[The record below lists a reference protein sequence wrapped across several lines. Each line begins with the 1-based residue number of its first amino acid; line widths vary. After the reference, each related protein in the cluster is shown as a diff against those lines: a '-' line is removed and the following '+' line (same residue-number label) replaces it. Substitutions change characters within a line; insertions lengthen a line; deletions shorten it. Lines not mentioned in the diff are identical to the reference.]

1 MMEQFN
7 ISKTAVIA
15 TGCVTALTLAGL
27 LFVKQE
33 SQKRQSMAGD
43 ATGSDSEEK
52 KVSIDKTKFPGGHIT
67 IYYATQTG
75 TAESFAQQL
84 EREGV
89 EQGFHIHIEDMEE
102 TSLEKLTAHSVFGE
116 DDDGDDSGTTSRA
129 IILAATY
136 GEGEPTDNSTEMVNE
151 MKESTEDES
160 MKTVLEGLEYC
171 VFGLGNKQYEHY
183 NAMGKFFDSSL
194 ESFGAKRIIPLGM
207 GDDDNDLEGDFESWK
222 DQMWVALRKKYCH
235 GAALPVKNDSDEF
248 KLPDCEYKIEYH
260 SKGTPA
266 DKIEL
271 DKVHGSSKPYF
282 TSVDCP
288 VVTSR
293 ELRSPEDGGSTVHM
307 EIDITDKKIEY
318 QTADNLGV
326 LPVNDDA
333 IVESVAKSLGYDLDA
348 VFALSA
354 AGDHEWHGAPFPMP
368 ISVRECLTRYL
379 DLTSAPRRSDL
390 KHLVHYA
397 KDSIDRKALQR
408 LSCKEGKKEY
418 KEKIMDG
425 YVGMVDLLKLCPSLS
440 IPLEHLI
447 SACHFLLP
455 RFYTIASSSSE
466 FPNQVHLTVSVT
478 EAKRKDGSVFNGV
491 CSTHLANAKPTSAN
505 ATVRVFNRPSTFRL
519 PEDPSKPIIM
529 IGPGTGIAPMRALL
543 QERKYQRDVQKKSIG
558 PNTLYFGCKKRSLDY
573 LYQDE
578 LEAMQKEKVLDNF
591 YLAFSREKKQKV
603 YVQHLLTQNAEE
615 TWEMVDNKGA
625 SIYVCGGVR
634 MGHDVTEA
642 LTDIAVSQGSMT
654 AQQAKDYMSKLASDG
669 RFVQELW
676 A

>member
-1 MMEQFN
+1 MDNESDHLCP
-7 ISKTAVIA
+7 IPI
-15 TGCVTALTLAGL
+15 
-27 LFVKQE
+27 FVVFL
-33 SQKRQSMAGD
+33 QKY
-43 ATGSDSEEK
+43 
-52 KVSIDKTKFPGGHIT
+52 PGGHIT
-67 IYYATQTG
+67 VYYATQTG

-89 EQGFHIHIEDMEE
+89 EQGFHVHIEDMEE
-102 TSLEKLTAHSVFGE
+102 TSLEKLTGHPAFG
-116 DDDGDDSGTTSRA
+116 DDDDDDDDSGNNTSRA

-136 GEGEPTDNSTEMVNE
+136 GEGEPTDNSMEMFNE
-151 MKESTEDES
+151 MKESSEDETL
-160 MKTVLEGLEYC
+160 KTVLEGLEYC
-171 VFGLGNKQYEHY
+171 VFGLGNRQYEHY
-183 NAMGKFFDSSL
+183 NAMGKFFDTSL
-194 ESFGAKRIIPLGM
+194 ESYGAKRIMPIGM

-222 DQMWVALRKKYCH
+222 DQMWAELRKKYCQ
-235 GAALPVKNDSDEF
+235 GAALPVKNDSDQF

-260 SKGTPA
+260 RAGTA
-266 DKIEL
+266 VENIEL

-288 VVTSR
+288 VVSSQ

-307 EIDITDKKIEY
+307 EIDIANNKQIEY
-318 QTADNLGV
+318 TTADNLGV
-326 LPVNDDA
+326 LPLNDND

-348 VFALSA
+348 LFSLSA

-390 KHLVHYA
+390 KHLIHYA
-397 KDSIDRKALQR
+397 KDAIDRKALQR
-408 LSCKEGKKEY
+408 LSSKEGKKEY
-418 KEKIMDG
+418 KDKIMDG
-425 YVGMVDLLKLCPSLS
+425 YVGVVDLLKLCPSLS

-447 SACHFLLP
+447 SVCHFLLP

-478 EAKRKDGSVFNGV
+478 QAKRKDGSTFNGV
-491 CSTHLANAKPTSAN
+491 CSTHLANAKS
-505 ATVRVFNRPSTFRL
+505 VRVFNRPSTFRL
-519 PEDPSKPIIM
+519 PEDPSKPIIL

-543 QERKYQRDVQKKSIG
+543 QERRYQRDVQKKNIG
-558 PNTLYFGCKKRSLDY
+558 SNTLYFGCKKRSLDF

-578 LEAMQKEKVLDNF
+578 LEAMQKENVLNNM

-603 YVQHLLTQNAEE
+603 YVQHLLTQNAQE
-615 TWEMVDNKGA
+615 TWGIVDSKGA

-642 LTDIAVSQGSMT
+642 LTNIAMSQGSMT
-654 AQQAKDYMSKLASDG
+654 AQEAKDYMTKLASDG